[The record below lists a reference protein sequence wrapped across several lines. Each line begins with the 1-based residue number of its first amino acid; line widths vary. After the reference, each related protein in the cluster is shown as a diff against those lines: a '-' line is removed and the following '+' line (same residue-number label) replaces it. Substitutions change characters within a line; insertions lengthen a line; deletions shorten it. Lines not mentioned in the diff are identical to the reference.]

1 MPIWWV
7 PRRLHSQEGGF
18 SWHPQHQDP
27 GHLVTLLCILEARG
41 SGHHRRGALGILV
54 SARKKHSTGLRGVS
68 MKGTLLGHFD
78 PTTGQPWD
86 SSFLWFSD
94 GIRAQLSEVGGN
106 KVGIT
111 SFSFSFS

>member
-1 MPIWWV
+1 
-7 PRRLHSQEGGF
+7 
-18 SWHPQHQDP
+18 
-27 GHLVTLLCILEARG
+27 
-41 SGHHRRGALGILV
+41 
-54 SARKKHSTGLRGVS
+54 

-78 PTTGQPWD
+78 PTTGQAWD